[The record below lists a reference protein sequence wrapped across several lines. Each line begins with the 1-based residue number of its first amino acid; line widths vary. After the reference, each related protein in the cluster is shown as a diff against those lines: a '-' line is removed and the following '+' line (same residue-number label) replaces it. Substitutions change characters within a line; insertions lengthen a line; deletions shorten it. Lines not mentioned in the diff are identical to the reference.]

1 MNISRRR
8 FMKTGMIV
16 AATALVPL
24 GLAKTA
30 AAQESK
36 DGRSGSMPDSKV
48 LNKNRTSRLFYYNKS
63 TFTPYV
69 NSEFRVH
76 LSSSKAVAITLTG
89 IEDFSNSQ
97 EKLRAVADESF
108 TLEFNGSS
116 GRAFKQQTYEVEHAA
131 LGRFSLFIVP
141 VGMPTAKGDISY
153 EAAFN
158 HRNQNS
164 AATSTSSGQKLAGL
178 LATTK

>member
-24 GLAKTA
+24 GQMKTA
-30 AAQESK
+30 AAQQSK
-36 DGRSGSMPDSKV
+36 DGRSNSVPDSKV

-63 TFTPYV
+63 TFAPYV
-69 NSEFRVH
+69 NSEFHVH
-76 LSSSKAVAITLTG
+76 LSSSKALAITLVG

-97 EKLRAVADESF
+97 EKLVVGDESF
-108 TLEFNGSS
+108 TLEFNGPS

-141 VGMPTAKGDISY
+141 VGMPTSKGDISY

-164 AATSTSSGQKLAGL
+164 AATSTSSGQKLA
-178 LATTK
+178 TR

>member
-8 FMKTGMIV
+8 FMKTGMI

-30 AAQESK
+30 VAQQSK
-36 DGRSGSMPDSKV
+36 DGRSNSVPDSKA

-76 LSSSKAVAITLTG
+76 LSSSKAVAITLVG

-97 EKLRAVADESF
+97 EKLRAVGDESF
-108 TLEFNGSS
+108 TLEFNGPSS
-116 GRAFKQQTYEVEHAA
+116 RAFKQQTYEVEHAA

-164 AATSTSSGQKLAGL
+164 AATSTSSGQKLARL

>member
-1 MNISRRR
+1 
-8 FMKTGMIV
+8 MKTGMIV

-30 AAQESK
+30 AAQQSK
-36 DGRSGSMPDSKV
+36 DSRSGSVPDSKAI
-48 LNKNRTSRLFYYNKS
+48 NKNRINRLFYYNKS

-76 LSSSKAVAITLTG
+76 LSSSKAVAITLMR

-97 EKLRAVADESF
+97 EKLRAAGEESF
-108 TLEFNGSS
+108 TLEFNGPS
-116 GRAFKQQTYEVEHAA
+116 GRAFNQQTYEVEHAA

-141 VGMPTAKGDISY
+141 VGMRTAKGDISY

-158 HRNQNS
+158 HRNQFS
-164 AATSTSSGQKLAGL
+164 AATQTSSRQKLATL
-178 LATTK
+178 SATTK